1 VAADGIDVAQLA
13 RFTRAGK
20 FPAVL
25 DFAFANAV
33 RATVAGDAGTYV
45 LARVFADDVL
55 YEGGEQAALQLPTF
69 IGNHD
74 MGRFAWFVH
83 HDRPQAS
90 ESEVTKRVILAHAML
105 LTLRGVPVIYYGD
118 EQGFSG
124 TGGDKDARQDMFRSP
139 AALRESAPGA
149 PSTQASRGAPPG
161 ASSSAESSAG
171 ANPRAYPTP
180 FNRAHPLFKTIA
192 DLSALRSSQP
202 ALRRGRQV
210 VRNTS
215 ENPGLFAVSR
225 IDDTTGREILIA
237 FNTGTERLKASVEV
251 NTSSRHFESLHGHC
265 APDTTAD
272 SIYPVILEPLDYIVC
287 ASGNKP

>member
-1 VAADGIDVAQLA
+1 VFGEVAADGIDVAQLA

-74 MGRFAWFVH
+74 MGRFAWFVR
-83 HDRPQAS
+83 HDRPQAPD
-90 ESEVTKRVILAHAML
+90 SEVTKRVILAHAML

-124 TGGDKDARQDMFRSP
+124 TGGDKDARQDMFRST
-139 AALRESAPGA
+139 S
-149 PSTQASRGAPPG
+149 Q
-161 ASSSAESSAG
+161 
-171 ANPRAYPTP
+171 
-180 FNRAHPLFKTIA
+180 AHPVFKTIA
-192 DLSALRSSQP
+192 ELSALRSSQP
-202 ALRRGRQV
+202 ALRRGRQI

-215 ENPGLFAVSR
+215 EKPGLFAVSR
-225 IDDTTGREILIA
+225 IDDTTGHEILIA
-237 FNTGTERLKASVEV
+237 FNTSTERLKASVEV
-251 NTSSRHFESLHGHC
+251 NPSSRHFDSLHGHC
-265 APDTTAD
+265 VPDTTAD
-272 SIYPVILEPLDYIVC
+272 SIYPVTLEPLDYIVC